1 MHSVPISTIQV
12 PSVLFPVF
20 FKSVTGINN
29 LIQSDQNSNDTSKMF
44 IHSLWKQAAL
54 VNSHPTTLKYLSITR
69 QCVSKQYILH

>member
-1 MHSVPISTIQV
+1 MRISTIQV

-54 VNSHPTTLKYLSITR
+54 KHLSITQ